1 MNWSNPLQAVL
12 AESQPGEAVAKRGQ
26 PWQEEKQTWEL
37 SSKWEWASQRQQAIT
52 QKKEQQLNKK
62 QQQLRKK
69 QQQLSHPSLL
79 QTHPHLSKKATVM
92 KSSRPVADSPSS
104 KQKQNPR
111 TSLTEARQTCYV
123 TAILFPDW
131 SKQAEARQEGKEF
144 RSFFQTEASRLRQGN
159 TCYITSH
166 PLKQQGKEFRSF
178 ADWGQKSGKP
188 VA

>member
-1 MNWSNPLQAVL
+1 MTGRETDMRTLQQVGMGKPEAASNY
-12 AESQPGEAVAKRGQ
+12 S
-26 PWQEEKQTWEL
+26 EKGTAIK
-37 SSKWEWASQRQQAIT
+37 SQQAIT
-52 QKKEQQLNKK
+52 QKKQQQLKKK

-123 TAILFPDW
+123 TAILFPD
-131 SKQAEARQEGKEF
+131 
-144 RSFFQTEASRLRQGN
+144 
-159 TCYITSH
+159 
-166 PLKQQGKEFRSF
+166 
-178 ADWGQKSGKP
+178 
-188 VA
+188 

>member
-1 MNWSNPLQAVL
+1 
-12 AESQPGEAVAKRGQ
+12 
-26 PWQEEKQTWEL
+26 
-37 SSKWEWASQRQQAIT
+37 
-52 QKKEQQLNKK
+52 
-62 QQQLRKK
+62 
-69 QQQLSHPSLL
+69 L

-144 RSFFQTEASRLRQGN
+144 RSFFSDWSKQTEARQHLLHNLSSTEAARKGIQVFCRLRTEVRQ
-159 TCYITSH
+159 TCCITAKKAYPHLSKAE
-166 PLKQQGKEFRSF
+166 LKTRSRGAQHSNPMARTAHLTLHRKEYKRRVFSQFLFIHFCNGCSAR
-178 ADWGQKSGKP
+178 DTRPQNN
-188 VA
+188 